1 MGVKNDLSRNSFM
14 QEYIPREYT
23 NNCKSCLS
31 MIKLGL
37 PTKHAAKLRSA
48 ADLSL
53 LYKLLS
59 KTIQKKKEIEEDC
72 LALTCYLI
80 LFYFL
85 RFLCESLRTAV
96 ALETYLDF

>member
-1 MGVKNDLSRNSFM
+1 MFVNDKTRAAYETCRKTPIRRGSF
-14 QEYIPREYT
+14 I
-23 NNCKSCLS
+23 
-31 MIKLGL
+31 
-37 PTKHAAKLRSA
+37 
-48 ADLSL
+48 

-96 ALETYLDF
+96 ALETYLNF